1 MTLHCKYLQCNYKLF
16 QVFFDEYS
24 EKSMEIQDSTTL
36 KPVLL
41 QLKLVIYVDSYKF
54 SLILKKLHWNLSDNN
69 FETWK
74 SLVIYQNQLWN
85 SSKLFDVG
93 FHTEWFWNVKS
104 WFSFNYLGLHLV
116 FCLFRIPFFQLQSGF
131 WDVNNLVVISK
142 C

>member
-1 MTLHCKYLQCNYKLF
+1 
-16 QVFFDEYS
+16 
-24 EKSMEIQDSTTL
+24 MEIQDSTTL

-104 WFSFNYLGLHLV
+104 WFSFNCLGLHLV
-116 FCLFRIPFFQLQSGF
+116 FCLFRIPFSNSKVDFE
-131 WDVNNLVVISK
+131 ISTTLRSFLNIK
-142 C
+142 EICQGEAAPI